1 MPGSTI
7 VNYETIAAE
16 RKVKDIKVLCGQATA
31 TSSLLL
37 ISLVTLASVSTIIFL
52 ASAYHF
58 TDKIG
63 AKKTLEGASRRK
75 QFQKGKCI
83 SDTQLAAKTQTSDL

>member
-1 MPGSTI
+1 VWPSNSHI
-7 VNYETIAAE
+7 IFAF
-16 RKVKDIKVLCGQATA
+16 DIFSHTG
-31 TSSLLL
+31 
-37 ISLVTLASVSTIIFL
+37 ISLYNNFL

-63 AKKTLEGASRRK
+63 AKKTLEGATRRK